1 MRMLKRGQGATEY
14 LLMLAAVL
22 VIVAI
27 AVYYITATPVLPAM
41 TMHAEL
47 ENDGTNVEVKMVITA
62 GELVADDYK
71 FKIINPKG
79 EVETDWTDGTTDL
92 TPLNSPVLL
101 DEYTIEVDNHEG
113 TWTIKILYEPA
124 GTAYK
129 DFTPYISFP

>member
-1 MRMLKRGQGATEY
+1 MSKRGQGATEY

-47 ENDGTNVEVKMVITA
+47 ENDGTNIEVKMVITA

-71 FKIINPKG
+71 YKIINPKG
-79 EVETDWTDGTTDL
+79 ETETDWTDGTTDL

-101 DEYTIEVDNHEG
+101 DEYPIEVDNHEG

-124 GTAYK
+124 NTAYK
-129 DFTPYISFP
+129 DFTPYISFPT